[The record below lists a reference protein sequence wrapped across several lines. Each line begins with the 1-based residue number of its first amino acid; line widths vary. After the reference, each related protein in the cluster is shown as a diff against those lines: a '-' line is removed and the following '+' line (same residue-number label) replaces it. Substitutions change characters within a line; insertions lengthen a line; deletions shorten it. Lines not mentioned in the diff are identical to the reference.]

1 MGGCYIMRVNTVT
14 LKKPI
19 PSEMNNK
26 TDKEKLKMSLYEKNN
41 DIDEEINETN
51 PTLDTDSIKKKIYS
65 IFGNYYTIK
74 TMYFNN
80 KYTVNE
86 EINDINNSL
95 ASIYNVFNN
104 KIKET
109 RRLRIL
115 RKSNENKNDNS
126 ILSGFDLIFKI
137 DSNKI
142 SRMYECFE
150 CKLNYYIITERDNS
164 INFLDFILNTDN
176 PEFYLNERKIC
187 FIMKQLVEAV
197 DTFHNI
203 NIQLDK
209 MLKINNLQCVLGSKD
224 NFFDITIKLFSYFPY
239 TNTAFDKISDSYTEN
254 VYFNTAPEVIMEK
267 IRNKKSDIWSCGI
280 IMFLLF
286 CGKLPYVAKTANEII
301 NKMLC
306 DRLEDQVY
314 LIPISESGL
323 ILLKK
328 LLSYDFESRPSA
340 KETLDNE
347 WFNIIKINQNDKN
360 EKIDKNDKNYLNTDN
375 ANLNINTKDNN
386 LDDLNDFMNVKLE
399 FEAENFKKLSKRIK
413 KYYYR
418 TTTLNSIISSTYL
431 RSKVK
436 YYEKRLKE
444 NAKSFYLDEG
454 EITYKEIIKLIYET
468 FGSVV
473 GKIKLKYY
481 LKESNLTIDSKF
493 ITNNFID
500 FFLKSEYNTI
510 EFNFKENLQKLTNIL
525 FINNHLIDLYELK
538 TLLSDEEIG
547 MFENLYIFFKEIEKN
562 SVISIEALLDII
574 QAKS

>member
-1 MGGCYIMRVNTVT
+1 MRVNTVT

-286 CGKLPYVAKTANEII
+286 CGKLPYVAKTANEIL